1 MYTHTY
7 PIQSNQMP
15 INDLFPIH
23 FSSWVKVIFHSS
35 KILCCPES
43 HQAAGT
49 DPANSPV
56 RLLHFRPAFFQ
67 TSPEKIFSDCQR
79 RRCGD
84 GGWSRFLAQ
93 ARGLFEFDEAERRQG
108 NGEGHSAIPR
118 RSWPPTATHG
128 NLPSLLAHLSYLL
141 LHPLPHNIDCVC
153 LADSQ
158 IPIQALIKPSYSSD
172 N

>member
-35 KILCCPES
+35 KILCCPET

-56 RLLHFRPAFFQ
+56 RLLHFRPALFQ
-67 TSPEKIFSDCQR
+67 TSPEKIFTDCVWW
-79 RRCGD
+79 RCGD
-84 GGWSRFLAQ
+84 GGWPRFLTQ
-93 ARGLFEFDEAERRQG
+93 ARGLLELDEAERRQRRG
-108 NGEGHSAIPR
+108 PFRHS
-118 RSWPPTATHG
+118 PTFMATHG
-128 NLPSLLAHLSYLL
+128 HPRPSSVASRSSLLALTSPTSSQHRLR
-141 LHPLPHNIDCVC
+141 

-158 IPIQALIKPSYSSD
+158 IPIQAPTHQTIIFVR
-172 N
+172 